1 MNLSK
6 NGLIL
11 TQPELQGRLAE
22 MERELEEALAR
33 LKLGGSCSPGSPG
46 GAASTKTVTL
56 ALRSDSV
63 EGKKEPDLV
72 S

>member
-1 MNLSK
+1 
-6 NGLIL
+6 
-11 TQPELQGRLAE
+11 

-33 LKLGGSCSPGSPG
+33 LKLGGGSPGSPG

>member
-1 MNLSK
+1 
-6 NGLIL
+6 
-11 TQPELQGRLAE
+11 

-33 LKLGGSCSPGSPG
+33 LKLGGCSSPGSPG
-46 GAASTKTVTL
+46 GASTKTVTL
-56 ALRSDSV
+56 ALRADSV

>member
-1 MNLSK
+1 
-6 NGLIL
+6 
-11 TQPELQGRLAE
+11 

-33 LKLGGSCSPGSPG
+33 LKLGGGSSPGSPG

>member
-1 MNLSK
+1 
-6 NGLIL
+6 
-11 TQPELQGRLAE
+11 

-33 LKLGGSCSPGSPG
+33 IKLGGSSPDSPGSAP
-46 GAASTKTVTL
+46 TKTVTL
-56 ALRSDSV
+56 ALRSDST